1 VSIPPEDFDRLFRT
15 FEREAFRLETLDDY
29 SQSGGVDAYRA
40 FLAGEPQPESYKSA
54 GWVTTVRN
62 ATEAGKRMYR
72 VHVVNRPLTD
82 YLRFELGWG
91 YVRNQE
97 AGEEFH
103 ILDITEQPNPLADV
117 PDFWMF
123 DESSV
128 VSMRY
133 DDGGKFLG
141 ADIEPYA
148 AAWIKRRDA
157 ALASAVPFP
166 AWWEQHSSE

>member
-1 VSIPPEDFDRLFRT
+1 MSIPPEDFDKLFRT
-15 FEREAFRLETLDDY
+15 FERDAFRLETLDDY

-40 FLAGEPQPESYKSA
+40 FLAGEAQPESYKSA
-54 GWVTTVRN
+54 AWVTTVRN
-62 ATEAGKRMYR
+62 ATGAGKRMYR
-72 VHVVNRPLTD
+72 VHVVSRPLTD

-91 YVRNQE
+91 YVRNQA
-97 AGEEFH
+97 AGEEFY
-103 ILDITEQPNPLADV
+103 ILDTTEQPNPLADV

-128 VSMRY
+128 ISMRY

-141 ADIEPYA
+141 ADVEPDPA
-148 AAWIKRRDA
+148 VWVKRRDA

-166 AWWEQHSSE
+166 EWWEQHKTE

>member
-1 VSIPPEDFDRLFRT
+1 MFRSL
-15 FEREAFRLETLDDY
+15 EREAFRLETLDDY

-40 FLAGEPQPESYKSA
+40 FLAGEPQPELYKSA
-54 GWVTTVRN
+54 AWVRTVRN

-72 VHVVNRPLTD
+72 VHIVSRPLTD

-97 AGEEFH
+97 AGEEFY
-103 ILDITEQPNPLADV
+103 ILDTTEQPNPLAGV

-123 DESSV
+123 DESFAV
-128 VSMRY
+128 TMRY
-133 DDGGKFLG
+133 NGAGKFLG
-141 ADIEPYA
+141 ADLEPDVSKWIE
-148 AAWIKRRDA
+148 RRDT
-157 ALASAVPFP
+157 ALASAIPFP

>member
-1 VSIPPEDFDRLFRT
+1 MSIPPEDFDKLFRT

-54 GWVTTVRN
+54 AWVTTVRN
-62 ATEAGKRMYR
+62 ATGAGKRMYR
-72 VHVVNRPLTD
+72 VHVVSRPLTD

-91 YVRNQE
+91 YVRNQA
-97 AGEEFH
+97 AGEEFY
-103 ILDITEQPNPLADV
+103 ILDTTEQPDPLDGV
-117 PDFWMF
+117 PDFWLF
-123 DESSV
+123 DESAV
-128 VSMRY
+128 VSMQY
-133 DDGGKFLG
+133 DDAGRFVG
-141 ADIEPYA
+141 ADVEPDA
-148 AAWIKRRDA
+148 EAWIKRRDA